1 MTSATGSNRLTGVA
15 ALDARPRA
23 VAVAMAF
30 KAALALCFVVAIAVP
45 LDHLEG
51 KGMAFRFPLFMLS
64 AVVVPLAWLW
74 RGRFRPYPATAD
86 ALIVAP
92 FLIDTLGNLAYV
104 YDTFDATDDVLH
116 TLNWILLVGA
126 FHAWRYR
133 RGGGAARLSRGDAW
147 LLGAGLGALAI
158 VGWEAAEWIVAETGA
173 GGGLDL
179 TYDDTVADLVLST
192 GGGMIGSA
200 LAVAL
205 FPNRGRQ
212 HRDSDGPTCPR

>member
-1 MTSATGSNRLTGVA
+1 MTKAADDNRLIGVA

-23 VAVAMAF
+23 VAMAMAF

-64 AVVVPLAWLW
+64 AVVVPLAW

-86 ALIVAP
+86 VLIVAP

-133 RGGGAARLSRGDAW
+133 RGGAANRLSRGDAW

-192 GGGMIGSA
+192 TGGMIGSA
-200 LAVAL
+200 LAVTF
-205 FPNRGRQ
+205 FPSRRARAAR
-212 HRDSDGPTCPR
+212 HV

>member
-1 MTSATGSNRLTGVA
+1 MDSR
-15 ALDARPRA
+15 RRA
-23 VAVAMAF
+23 VAVAVAF
-30 KAALALCFVVAIAVP
+30 KIALALCFVVAIAVP

-51 KGMAFRFPLFMLS
+51 KGMLFRFPLFMLS
-64 AVVVPLAWLW
+64 AVVVPLAW

-86 ALIVAP
+86 VLIVAP

-104 YDTFDATDDVLH
+104 YDTFEATDDVLH

-133 RGGGAARLSRGDAW
+133 RGGTSLSRADAW
-147 LLGAGLGALAI
+147 LLGASLGALAI

-200 LAVAL
+200 IAVAL
-205 FPNRGRQ
+205 FP
-212 HRDSDGPTCPR
+212 PPRANSSIENS

>member
-1 MTSATGSNRLTGVA
+1 MTEATGPSSSVS
-15 ALDARPRA
+15 ALDSRRRA
-23 VAVAMAF
+23 VVVAMAF
-30 KAALALCFVVAIAVP
+30 KIALAMCFVVAIVVP

-51 KGMAFRFPLFMLS
+51 KGMLFRFPLFMLS
-64 AVVVPLAWLW
+64 AVVVPLAW

-86 ALIVAP
+86 VLIVAP

-104 YDTFDATDDVLH
+104 YDTFEATDDVLH

-133 RGGGAARLSRGDAW
+133 RGGDAARLSRADAW

-192 GGGMIGSA
+192 TGGMIGSA
-200 LAVAL
+200 IAVTL
-205 FPNRGRQ
+205 FPTR
-212 HRDSDGPTCPR
+212 TT

>member
-1 MTSATGSNRLTGVA
+1 MTDATDGNRPNGVA
-15 ALDARPRA
+15 AWDTRPRA

-30 KAALALCFVVAIAVP
+30 KAALALCFVVAIAAP

-64 AVVVPLAWLW
+64 AVVVPLAWFW
-74 RGRFRPYPATAD
+74 RGRLRPYPATAD
-86 ALIVAP
+86 VLIVAP
-92 FLIDTLGNLAYV
+92 FLIDTLGNLAYI

-133 RGGGAARLSRGDAW
+133 RGGNAVHLSRGDAW

-200 LAVAL
+200 LAVTL
-205 FPNRGRQ
+205 FP
-212 HRDSDGPTCPR
+212 HRPR

>member
-1 MTSATGSNRLTGVA
+1 MTNAADDNRLIGVA

-64 AVVVPLAWLW
+64 AVVVPLAW

-86 ALIVAP
+86 VLIVAP

-133 RGGGAARLSRGDAW
+133 RGGAANRLSGGDAW

-179 TYDDTVADLVLST
+179 TYADTVADLVLST
-192 GGGMIGSA
+192 TGGMIGSA
-200 LAVAL
+200 LAVTL
-205 FPNRGRQ
+205 FGRHSRTRNSSQ
-212 HRDSDGPTCPR
+212 RSSQ

>member
-1 MTSATGSNRLTGVA
+1 MTNATSDNRLTGVA

-30 KAALALCFVVAIAVP
+30 KAALALCFVVAIVVP

-64 AVVVPLAWLW
+64 AVVVPLAWFW
-74 RGRFRPYPATAD
+74 RGRSRPYPATAD
-86 ALIVAP
+86 VLIVAP

-116 TLNWILLVGA
+116 TLNWILLVSA

-133 RGGGAARLSRGDAW
+133 RGGAANRLSRGDAW

-200 LAVAL
+200 LAVTL
-205 FPNRGRQ
+205 FPLR
-212 HRDSDGPTCPR
+212 PR

>member
-1 MTSATGSNRLTGVA
+1 MTRSADDTQLVGVA

-30 KAALALCFVVAIAVP
+30 KVALALCFVVAIAVP

-64 AVVVPLAWLW
+64 AVVVPLAW

-86 ALIVAP
+86 VLIVAP

-133 RGGGAARLSRGDAW
+133 RGGAAGRLSRGDAW

-192 GGGMIGSA
+192 TGGMIGSA
-200 LAVAL
+200 LAVTL
-205 FPNRGRQ
+205 FPSR
-212 HRDSDGPTCPR
+212 RDA

>member
-1 MTSATGSNRLTGVA
+1 MNPSDGSPASGSARL
-15 ALDARPRA
+15 DSRRRA

-30 KAALALCFVVAIAVP
+30 KVALALSFVVAIAVP

-64 AVVVPLAWLW
+64 AVVVPLAWFCC
-74 RGRFRPYPATAD
+74 GRFRPYPATAD
-86 ALIVAP
+86 VLIVAP

-116 TLNWILLVGA
+116 TLNWVLLVGA

-133 RGGGAARLSRGDAW
+133 RGGAANRLSRGDAW

-192 GGGMIGSA
+192 VGGMIGAA
-200 LAVAL
+200 LAVAF
-205 FPNRGRQ
+205 FPNRNG
-212 HRDSDGPTCPR
+212 

>member
-1 MTSATGSNRLTGVA
+1 MPDGGVA
-15 ALDARPRA
+15 ALDSRRRA
-23 VAVAMAF
+23 VAVAMAC
-30 KAALALCFVVAIAVP
+30 KAALALCFLVAIALP

-64 AVVVPLAWLW
+64 AAVVPLAWAW

-92 FLIDTLGNLAYV
+92 FLIDTLGNLAHV
-104 YDTFDATDDVLH
+104 YDSFDATDDVLH
-116 TLNWILLVGA
+116 TVNWILLVGA

-133 RGGGAARLSRGDAW
+133 RGGAASLSRSDAW

-158 VGWEAAEWIVAETGA
+158 VGWEAAEWIVAATGA

-192 GGGMIGSA
+192 VGGMVGSA
-200 LAVAL
+200 LAVAA
-205 FPNRGRQ
+205 FPRRRTGGTEQ
-212 HRDSDGPTCPR
+212 A

>member
-1 MTSATGSNRLTGVA
+1 MSAWSVT
-15 ALDARPRA
+15 ALDSRRWA
-23 VAVAMAF
+23 VAVAMTF
-30 KAALALCFVVAIAVP
+30 KAALALSFVVAIFVP

-74 RGRFRPYPATAD
+74 RGRFSPYPAAAD
-86 ALIVAP
+86 VLIVAP

-133 RGGGAARLSRGDAW
+133 RGEAANRLSRTDAW

-192 GGGMIGSA
+192 TGGMIGSA
-200 LAVAL
+200 LAVTL
-205 FPNRGRQ
+205 FPP
-212 HRDSDGPTCPR
+212 HRPTLNKSQQR

>member
-1 MTSATGSNRLTGVA
+1 MTNAADDNRLVGVA

-23 VAVAMAF
+23 VAMAMAF

-64 AVVVPLAWLW
+64 AVVVPLAW

-86 ALIVAP
+86 MLIVAP

-133 RGGGAARLSRGDAW
+133 RGGAASRLSRGDAW

-192 GGGMIGSA
+192 AGGMIGSA
-200 LAVAL
+200 LAVTL
-205 FPNRGRQ
+205 FAAR
-212 HRDSDGPTCPR
+212 PR

>member
-1 MTSATGSNRLTGVA
+1 MTRATGGNRLSGVA
-15 ALDARPRA
+15 ALDARPHA
-23 VAVAMAF
+23 AAAAMAF

-64 AVVVPLAWLW
+64 AVVVPLAWFW
-74 RGRFRPYPATAD
+74 RRRFRPYPATAD
-86 ALIVAP
+86 VLIVAP

-133 RGGGAARLSRGDAW
+133 RPAAGSTSPTTTRLPTSCCPP
-147 LLGAGLGALAI
+147 
-158 VGWEAAEWIVAETGA
+158 AAA
-173 GGGLDL
+173 
-179 TYDDTVADLVLST
+179 
-192 GGGMIGSA
+192 
-200 LAVAL
+200 
-205 FPNRGRQ
+205 
-212 HRDSDGPTCPR
+212 

>member
-1 MTSATGSNRLTGVA
+1 MTGSTGPERRRGVA
-15 ALDARPRA
+15 ALDRCRRA
-23 VAVAMAF
+23 VTVAMAF

-64 AVVVPLAWLW
+64 AVVVPLAWFW

-86 ALIVAP
+86 VLIVAP

-133 RGGGAARLSRGDAW
+133 GGGSASRLSRRDAW

-200 LAVAL
+200 IAVTR
-205 FPNRGRQ
+205 FPSR
-212 HRDSDGPTCPR
+212 TT